1 MIESEWRLCY
11 MGNAVSGRRK
21 IRDIIE
27 LAVSILL
34 VIFTIIGTYLMF
46 TNSDPGAGL
55 VVSGIENLKFF
66 TVLSNEFCG
75 IAAAVNIV
83 LFFRRKKLPVLVK
96 LIASSGVGLT
106 FVIIAFFLAPM
117 YPKLN
122 LYSGGN
128 LWFHLII
135 PLTSMAGFIIATND
149 GKIPFRYTF
158 ISALMALVY
167 GTGYL
172 INILVN
178 GIGEWPDSNDWYGF
192 LNWGFPIGIG
202 IFAAVVIMNWGV
214 AAILRLL
221 NKVVSGL
228 FNRK

>member
-55 VVSGIENLKFF
+55 AVSGIENLKFF

-83 LFFRRKKLPVLVK
+83 LFFRRKKLPVLIK
-96 LIASSGVGLT
+96 LMASSGVGLT
-106 FVIIAFFLAPM
+106 LVIIAFFLAPM

-202 IFAAVVIMNWGV
+202 IFAVVVIMNWGV

-228 FNRK
+228 FIKK

>member
-1 MIESEWRLCY
+1 
-11 MGNAVSGRRK
+11 MGNAVFGRRK

-55 VVSGIENLKFF
+55 AVSGIENLKFF

-83 LFFRRKKLPVLVK
+83 LFFRQKKLPVLFK
-96 LIASSGVGLT
+96 LMASSGVGLT
-106 FVIIAFFLAPM
+106 FVIIAAFLAPM
-117 YPKLN
+117 YPDLN

-135 PLTSMAGFIIATND
+135 PFTSMAGFIVSDNEQ
-149 GKIPFRYTF
+149 KIPFKYTI

-167 GTGYL
+167 GAGYL

-178 GIGEWPDSNDWYGF
+178 GVGEWPDSNDWYGF
-192 LNWGFPIGIG
+192 LNWGYPVGIG
-202 IFAAVVIMNWGV
+202 IFAAVVLMNFGV

-221 NKVVSGL
+221 NKFVSRL
-228 FNRK
+228 FCISEGKEK